1 MFVYY
6 NANPNHERI
15 GDCVIRA
22 ISVAL
27 NKDYYDILYELFN
40 ISNYFNCD
48 MIVKDCYD
56 KLLSGYYNLK
66 KYSGMNKTVEQVAN
80 DFYDK
85 TLIIRIDSHLTVSVN
100 SIIKDIWDCS
110 NEIVDC
116 FWIVE

>member
-48 MIVKDCYD
+48 MIVKDCYN

-80 DFYDK
+80 DFRDK
-85 TLIIRIDSHLTVSVN
+85 TLILRVKNHLTCSKNGV
-100 SIIKDIWDCS
+100 IIDTWDTS
-110 NEIVDC
+110 DEIVDI
-116 FWIVE
+116 FWVVN